1 MIAVLKIIHFLS
13 FSVGAGVSIANLV
26 IGARLSKAES
36 RTAMEMGR
44 IQGSL
49 GKIGMFA
56 LLFVWI
62 TGVWMFGVIYG
73 GSFGS
78 LGYAFQ
84 LKTISVVLLTVAIL
98 AIHIVVAR
106 ARRAGG
112 APPEKPLAA
121 LGVFVTAVTFFA
133 IVFAVTAFSG

>member
-98 AIHIVVAR
+98 AIHIVVA
-106 ARRAGG
+106 
-112 APPEKPLAA
+112 PPEKPLAA
-121 LGVFVTAVTFFA
+121 LGVFVTAVTFLA
-133 IVFAVTAFSG
+133 IVFAVTAFRG